1 MDLLQPILYTQRT
14 HCVTY
19 LGGHENTAAT
29 RISATGTLPSG
40 EDGSDAETARTPTVS
55 GSPSTAATEPG
66 QSSASSAARQSVP
79 SPQECPRKALAGM
92 LSNMMVLGPMTQDKD
107 DRKNKKEDSDDDDDA
122 DDDGSKKKPK
132 KERESLPEKNRHLR

>member
-1 MDLLQPILYTQRT
+1 M
-14 HCVTY
+14 TY

-79 SPQECPRKALAGM
+79 SPHECPRKALAGM

-107 DRKNKKEDSDDDDDA
+107 DRKNKKEDSDDDNDADDDDA

-132 KERESLPEKNRHLR
+132 KGTRKPARKEPTPEVSCHTV